1 MTPLQLIGP
10 LKEWENAI
18 EFAGLCNYN
27 MVHFTPL
34 QQLGWSNSAYCITD
48 QLAIDKRYEADKS
61 QVSDFIQKMRS
72 QYKIMSCADL
82 VFNHMA
88 SDSEWLIQHPGAT
101 FNLLNSPH
109 LIPAFLLDR
118 EIIHIN
124 QEIIDGKH
132 PTLVEI
138 TNEAILSDL
147 GDLLR
152 RRFKSL
158 RLEEFRQCNVQ
169 EQLERFKGSV
179 EIFAVRTIISSQE
192 PFKRASR
199 VYKTG
204 KSEAD

>member
-1 MTPLQLIGP
+1 
-10 LKEWENAI
+10 
-18 EFAGLCNYN
+18 

-61 QVSDFIQKMRS
+61 QVSEFIRKIRN

-88 SDSEWLIQHPGAT
+88 SDSDWLVQHPEAT

-109 LIPAFLLDR
+109 LIPAFLIDR

-132 PTLVEI
+132 PSLVEV
-138 TNEAILSDL
+138 TNEAVLSSL

-169 EQLERFKGSV
+169 EQIERFKGFV
-179 EIFAVRTIISSQE
+179 ENFADRTILGSQE
-192 PFKRASR
+192 PFERASR
-199 VYKTG
+199 V
-204 KSEAD
+204 